1 MGTLFKTIDQEVSF
15 FYPKTRLLIIAI
27 ALLLAV
33 LPLPELFL
41 QLVSLVLILSI
52 GLMHGATDHFL
63 YMNANGLN
71 TSQPI
76 PLTFFIKYLF
86 TLLLMALT
94 WWISPLLALG
104 IFILTSA
111 YHFGQTQWQYI
122 ALSETSFLKKAIYS
136 SWGIL
141 VLGLIVLLNPVE
153 SDALISSVIDGQ
165 FSISQINWLVY
176 ALPLLFLFLLILGI
190 KHMRKRTFIF
200 ELVEIGV
207 ITLLALKGDLLL
219 SFGVFFGLW
228 HSLRASQVQIDKLK
242 EDQSFNWK
250 HFIKGSIPFT
260 LISLMGIALLLWAS
274 IQLNQRIKPEMLFL
288 IAISVLTMPH
298 MVIYEDFYRVH
309 DHKRTD

>member
-1 MGTLFKTIDQEVSF
+1 
-15 FYPKTRLLIIAI
+15 
-27 ALLLAV
+27 
-33 LPLPELFL
+33 
-41 QLVSLVLILSI
+41 
-52 GLMHGATDHFL
+52 
-63 YMNANGLN
+63 MNANGLN